1 MLNKKF
7 PLFMAFSL
15 LSLFIVG
22 CNPVEQDNNQLPDN
36 EVVKV
41 IKNFADHVDA
51 DYSNIK
57 EDTYEWYNYAEI
69 DHSSDDDTGHYYI
82 TWYSILVNGVK
93 ELPTTNE
100 IFNWWYAFYIWDE
113 MWSAAVE
120 YSNDDVICFYRQ
132 WYEQEIPDELMAWEW
147 DYENEE
153 EAAQYDKARAD
164 FFGKVTYE
172 IEVNCG
178 YLPEWAIQYKDFY
191 IDAQWEE
198 AFWSAAIRWWTIDVF
213 TPSGMQEDYIEN
225 ILSDWE
231 NIIFKWYNVDWKLEK
246 MNCVDGWVW
255 ENHEYKISFDLT
267 KSLYWDEGEYDRET
281 SHYEGCA
288 DKVKFDLVAWEEW
301 TLPNLIKKTGY
312 KYERDF
318 DKNKVYYTVTDM
330 VDRYA
335 SINMFEVDL
344 DVYNYYQLILENV
357 DGEWRVIFEWNWND
371 ISDEKCEE
379 LNQYDNNLMDMFFLR
394 TCPRW

>member
-1 MLNKKF
+1 MLNKKL
-7 PLFMAFSL
+7 PLFIAFSL

-22 CNPVEQDNNQLPDN
+22 CNPIKLNNNSLPNN
-36 EVVKV
+36 EVVKAV
-41 IKNFADHVDA
+41 KNFADYVGA

-57 EDTYEWYNYAEI
+57 EDTYDWYNYAEI
-69 DHSSDDDTGHYYI
+69 DYDNDSESGRYQI
-82 TWYSILVNGVK
+82 TWYSVSANGVRD
-93 ELPTTNE
+93 LPNTNQ
-100 IFNWWYAFYIWDE
+100 IFDWWYAYYIWDE
-113 MWSAAVE
+113 MWGAAVE
-120 YSNDDVICFYRQ
+120 YSNDNVICFYYQ
-132 WYEQEIPDELMAWEW
+132 WLEQEMPYELMVWEW
-147 DYENEE
+147 DFEDEE
-153 EAAQYDKARAD
+153 EMARYDQAREEFYDKA
-164 FFGKVTYE
+164 TYE
-172 IEVNCG
+172 VEVNCG
-178 YLPEWAIQYKDFY
+178 YLPGWAMQYKDLY
-191 IDAQWEE
+191 IDAQWEDG
-198 AFWSAAIRWWTIDVF
+198 FWFASIRWSSINVF
-213 TPSGMQEDYIEN
+213 TPSGMEEEYIEN

-231 NIIFKWYNVDWKLEK
+231 NITFKWYNVDWKLEK

-288 DKVKFDLVAWEEW
+288 DKVEFNIIAWEEW

-318 DKNKVYYTVTDM
+318 DKNKVYYSVTDI
-330 VDRYA
+330 VDKYA
-335 SINMFEVDL
+335 SVNIFEVDL

-357 DGEWRVIFEWNWND
+357 DGEWRVIFEWQWYD
-371 ISDEKCEE
+371 ISDEECEE